1 MRWSEVAE
9 ATGRVAHRQMQWA
22 GIAGNGKSLSGS
34 GYIRLGSDAI
44 PIEPPDEGTLPLEI
58 AEPLASLLARYTKT
72 PEMCQFAVWDGFNC
86 SGTSLEEAAS
96 IAVAALDR
104 RWRLF
109 RGSLSAL
116 KHSFCESFHQSASMV
131 WPEDRAWCVATEID
145 LMMTY
150 VGGKRGLIEA
160 ILAAPDLEADEAHLE
175 DSVLY
180 DSDTVNPVRRSRW
193 P

>member
-9 ATGRVAHRQMQWA
+9 ASGRVAHRQMQWA
-22 GIAGNGKSLSGS
+22 GIAGNEKPLS
-34 GYIRLGSDAI
+34 GYICLGSDAI

-104 RWRLF
+104 RWYLF
-109 RGSLSAL
+109 RGPLSAL
-116 KHSFCESFHQSASMV
+116 EHSFCESFHQSANMV